1 MFANPPEHLN
11 VESEAALIEDLLAVP
26 MKHEQALLHR
36 LLHNPQSLLPCA
48 RVLRAAFLPTE
59 E

>member
-26 MKHEQALLHR
+26 MEPEQALLHR
-36 LLHNPQSLLPCA
+36 LLHNPQSLLPHA
-48 RVLRAAFLPTE
+48 RVSRAAFLPTE